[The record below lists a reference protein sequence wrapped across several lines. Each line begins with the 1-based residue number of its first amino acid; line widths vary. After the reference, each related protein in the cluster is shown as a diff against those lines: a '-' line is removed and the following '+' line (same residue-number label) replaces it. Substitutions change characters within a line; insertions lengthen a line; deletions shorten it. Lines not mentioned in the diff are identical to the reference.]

1 MSDVIMASSRE
12 DAEALEAM
20 EQHHAELLGGLTA
33 RVNAVVDATAAA
45 EAIAA
50 RDDLVDW
57 CGRELIPHAKAEEIA
72 LYPAG
77 LGFAELRPLVE
88 AMIAEH
94 AILVDLVEQIR
105 TASTPPRAAG
115 AAYAL
120 LTLFGTHL
128 VKENEQ
134 LLPVLAESARVQLAG
149 LLGAMREELSREQL
163 VGSAAV
169 AEEGHA
175 HSCSCG
181 EEDGGEYP
189 ELDARVVPHAI
200 RHATIFGALDAVGPG
215 GGMVLVAPHDPLPL
229 LAQLEGREPGAFEI
243 SYLERGPEAWRI
255 QFIRRVSS
263 TV

>member
-33 RVNAVVDATAAA
+33 RVNAVVDATTAAD
-45 EAIAA
+45 AIAA
-50 RDDLVDW
+50 RDELVDW
-57 CGRELIPHAKAEEIA
+57 CGRELVPHARAEEAA

-77 LGFAELRPLVE
+77 LGFAELRALVE

-94 AILVDLVEQIR
+94 AVLVDLVEQAR
-105 TASTPPRAAG
+105 TAATPPRAAG

-120 LTLFGTHL
+120 LTLFGTHV

-134 LLPVLAESARVQLAG
+134 LLPVLAESAQVQLAG
-149 LLGAMREELSREQL
+149 LLGDMRQELG
-163 VGSAAV
+163 GSAAPSE
-169 AEEGHA
+169 AAGDHG

-181 EEDGGEYP
+181 EEDGAGYP
-189 ELDARVVPHAI
+189 ELDARAVPHAI

-215 GGMVLVAPHDPLPL
+215 RGMVLIAPHDPLPL
-229 LAQLEGREPGAFEI
+229 LAQLEQREPGAFEI
-243 SYLERGPEAWRI
+243 SYLERGPEAWRL
-255 QFIRRVSS
+255 QLVRRVTSAA
-263 TV
+263 